1 MVDVLGHRG
10 ARGLFPE
17 NTIEGFT
24 AAAALGVRHLE
35 LDVAVTRD
43 GVAVVSHDPALN
55 PDLTRG
61 PDAEWLSGRGPLIR
75 DLTWRDLYRF
85 DVGRIRPG
93 SRTAAQFPDQAPR
106 DGARIPRL
114 QDVLALGPGLSF
126 FVELKLYPAHPDWT
140 VSPDRMVD
148 VALAAADVAGA
159 ASRCTFQSFD
169 WRAPRLIRDR
179 RPELPLAWLTRP
191 ETMRDAATWW
201 QRPAP
206 VDADQ
211 TPQYVADEGGGV
223 WTPDH
228 LGLTRLQVDGA
239 RALGLRVVPWTVNQ
253 VPAMKRLVS
262 WGVDGLITDRPDL
275 ALAAVGV
282 LPAAGKAFS
291 P

>member
-1 MVDVLGHRG
+1 MVEIFGHRG

-24 AAAALGVRHLE
+24 ATAALGVTHLE

-61 PDAEWLSGRGPLIR
+61 PDAEWLSGPGPLLR
-75 DLTWRDLYRF
+75 DVTWRDLHRF

-93 SRTAAQFPDQAPR
+93 SRTAAHFPDQAPR

-126 FVELKLYPAHPDWT
+126 VVELKLYPAHPDWT
-140 VSPDRMVD
+140 VSAERMVGI
-148 VALAAADVAGA
+148 VLAASDAAGA
-159 ASRCTFQSFD
+159 SSRCTFQSFD

-179 RPELPLAWLTRP
+179 RPELRLAWLTRP
-191 ETMRDAATWW
+191 ETMRDAAVWW
-201 QRPAP
+201 ERPAP
-206 VDADQ
+206 ADADQ
-211 TPQYVADEGGGV
+211 VPDMVAQEGGGI
-223 WTPDH
+223 WSPEYAD
-228 LGLTRLQVDGA
+228 LTRAEVD
-239 RALGLRVVPWTVNQ
+239 RAHTLGLRVVPWTVNQ
-253 VPAMKRLVS
+253 VAAMRRLES

-275 ALAAVGV
+275 ALAA
-282 LPAAGKAFS
+282 LSPKTGK
-291 P
+291 PLHP